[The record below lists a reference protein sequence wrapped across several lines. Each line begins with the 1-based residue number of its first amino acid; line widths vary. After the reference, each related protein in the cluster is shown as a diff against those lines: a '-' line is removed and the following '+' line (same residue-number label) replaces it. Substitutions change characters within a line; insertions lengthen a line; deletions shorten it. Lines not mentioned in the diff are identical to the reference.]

1 MSGKGKVKP
10 NNQAAPGPIGN
21 TQGLIVPQ
29 TQPNASGPGNSAP
42 PPKPTPKEEGWWNR
56 WGSDALH
63 TTLDVVGLIPGVGEV
78 ADGANALVYLAE
90 GDKVSAALSAA
101 AMLPIGG
108 QAATAAKMAK
118 KGAQALEKQA
128 AKKAAEEAV
137 EHSAKEAAEKAAKE
151 KLEREALAEL
161 VQRRFEREVVLEVAE
176 NGRKAADTAVLWGA
190 DLILMDI
197 EMPGMSGLDAARAVL
212 AQRPSCRVIFVTA
225 YSLFQ
230 YAHEAVHLGA
240 CDYLL
245 KPVDPDELEASV
257 RRAMRQIET
266 ERKLEELAAAQ
277 PQPEQTETEE
287 EAKDA
292 PEEGENSQTALV
304 MAHVRRYLEDNYMF
318 DLSLDSVGEILHISP
333 AYLSAQFKKYQ
344 KMNFLDC
351 LTELRINAA
360 KELLADPFRSSA
372 EVASMVGY
380 EDASYFA
387 RAFKKRTG
395 MTPTQYRRQASQKA
409 KADPEAGL

>member
-128 AKKAAEEAV
+128 TKKAAEEAV
-137 EHSAKEAAEKAAKE
+137 EHSVKEAAEKAAKE
-151 KLEREALAEL
+151 KLEREAAEKAKKEAQAAASGGRVEKISPGMIRVIVEENSEKVSGRRFGRMRKTQMAKYGTQKLAE
-161 VQRRFEREVVLEVAE
+161 
-176 NGRKAADTAVLWGA
+176 K
-190 DLILMDI
+190 
-197 EMPGMSGLDAARAVL
+197 
-212 AQRPSCRVIFVTA
+212 
-225 YSLFQ
+225 
-230 YAHEAVHLGA
+230 
-240 CDYLL
+240 
-245 KPVDPDELEASV
+245 
-257 RRAMRQIET
+257 
-266 ERKLEELAAAQ
+266 
-277 PQPEQTETEE
+277 
-287 EAKDA
+287 
-292 PEEGENSQTALV
+292 
-304 MAHVRRYLEDNYMF
+304 
-318 DLSLDSVGEILHISP
+318 
-333 AYLSAQFKKYQ
+333 
-344 KMNFLDC
+344 
-351 LTELRINAA
+351 
-360 KELLADPFRSSA
+360 
-372 EVASMVGY
+372 
-380 EDASYFA
+380 
-387 RAFKKRTG
+387 
-395 MTPTQYRRQASQKA
+395 
-409 KADPEAGL
+409 

>member
-1 MSGKGKVKP
+1 VSGKGKVKP

-63 TTLDVVGLIPGVGEV
+63 TTLDVVGLIPGVGEA

-151 KLEREALAEL
+151 KLEREAAEKANRL
-161 VQRRFEREVVLEVAE
+161 EGGRIEGGVSKPRGGGWDSAPNTKRWVEEGGQVTKHADGSMTFTRKDGVSVTYDKAGYPDFSPHAERSVNIESMKGDHYHDFKAANKKIGLSGSKPPEGYTWHHHQDGKTMQLLPQSIHNVAE
-176 NGRKAADTAVLWGA
+176 GG
-190 DLILMDI
+190 
-197 EMPGMSGLDAARAVL
+197 
-212 AQRPSCRVIFVTA
+212 F
-225 YSLFQ
+225 
-230 YAHEAVHLGA
+230 AHAGGV
-240 CDYLL
+240 
-245 KPVDPDELEASV
+245 S
-257 RRAMRQIET
+257 II
-266 ERKLEELAAAQ
+266 
-277 PQPEQTETEE
+277 
-287 EAKDA
+287 AK
-292 PEEGENSQTALV
+292 
-304 MAHVRRYLEDNYMF
+304 
-318 DLSLDSVGEILHISP
+318 
-333 AYLSAQFKKYQ
+333 
-344 KMNFLDC
+344 
-351 LTELRINAA
+351 
-360 KELLADPFRSSA
+360 
-372 EVASMVGY
+372 
-380 EDASYFA
+380 
-387 RAFKKRTG
+387 
-395 MTPTQYRRQASQKA
+395 
-409 KADPEAGL
+409 

>member
-128 AKKAAEEAV
+128 TKKAAEEAV
-137 EHSAKEAAEKAAKE
+137 EHSVKEAAEKAAKE
-151 KLEREALAEL
+151 KLEREAAE
-161 VQRRFEREVVLEVAE
+161 
-176 NGRKAADTAVLWGA
+176 KAKK
-190 DLILMDI
+190 
-197 EMPGMSGLDAARAVL
+197 E
-212 AQRPSCRVIFVTA
+212 AQ
-225 YSLFQ
+225 
-230 YAHEAVHLGA
+230 
-240 CDYLL
+240 
-245 KPVDPDELEASV
+245 
-257 RRAMRQIET
+257 
-266 ERKLEELAAAQ
+266 AAASGGRVEKIS
-277 PQPEQTETEE
+277 PRDDPRYRRGKFRKGKREKVWED
-287 EAKDA
+287 AKDSDGKVRDPKTGREMKENEPWDMGHKPGYEHRKHQESA
-292 PEEGENSQTALV
+292 SRRDIDRKKFLDEYNDTTKYRPELPSSNRSHA
-304 MAHVRRYLEDNYMF
+304 
-318 DLSLDSVGEILHISP
+318 GEIRT
-333 AYLSAQFKKYQ
+333 
-344 KMNFLDC
+344 ND
-351 LTELRINAA
+351 
-360 KELLADPFRSSA
+360 
-372 EVASMVGY
+372 
-380 EDASYFA
+380 YF
-387 RAFKKRTG
+387 G
-395 MTPTQYRRQASQKA
+395 
-409 KADPEAGL
+409 D

>member
-151 KLEREALAEL
+151 KLEREAAEKAKKEAQATVSGGYVKKKKSRREQYL
-161 VQRRFEREVVLEVAE
+161 GRTPGKNSRTGKEVQERM
-176 NGRKAADTAVLWGA
+176 RKKGTLKDGP
-190 DLILMDI
+190 DG
-197 EMPGMSGLDAARAVL
+197 P
-212 AQRPSCRVIFVTA
+212 IFKA
-225 YSLFQ
+225 SDGEWYSL
-230 YAHEAVHLGA
+230 
-240 CDYLL
+240 CDADMSH
-245 KPVDPDELEASV
+245 K
-257 RRAMRQIET
+257 
-266 ERKLEELAAAQ
+266 
-277 PQPEQTETEE
+277 
-287 EAKDA
+287 KDA
-292 PEEGENSQTALV
+292 VKWWNEKGREYGAKSQEVRDWMLNSKNYTLDHYSKNRSGGARLPD
-304 MAHVRRYLEDNYMF
+304 RY
-318 DLSLDSVGEILHISP
+318 
-333 AYLSAQFKKYQ
+333 
-344 KMNFLDC
+344 
-351 LTELRINAA
+351 
-360 KELLADPFRSSA
+360 
-372 EVASMVGY
+372 
-380 EDASYFA
+380 
-387 RAFKKRTG
+387 
-395 MTPTQYRRQASQKA
+395 KA
-409 KADPEAGL
+409 PLK